1 MQSSIFLIRS
11 VSEMRSLHQVG
22 KCGVEVGRWVGGGG
36 GGLCKGLLFGWG
48 GGRGSYLLVATTQ
61 NEIWSFRQT
70 TRRHLTQVGELPSLE
85 YLILNENTIS
95 GTLPQF
101 SRMPPL
107 HILNLQ
113 AD

>member
-1 MQSSIFLIRS
+1 M
-11 VSEMRSLHQVG
+11 
-22 KCGVEVGRWVGGGG
+22 GGGG
-36 GGLCKGLLFGWG
+36 CVRGYCSGGG

-70 TRRHLTQVGELPSLE
+70 TRRHLIQVGELPSLE